1 MVGCRNWQGIN
12 GSLVHKKLHCQ
23 KDVGPDRSKEGLVLS
38 ADAPKCYLSESRFS
52 HRSLAFILF
61 EEPPLQLQSFPPP
74 REKQGGN
81 FVN

>member
-1 MVGCRNWQGIN
+1 MAAWFIKNSAARRTW
-12 GSLVHKKLHCQ
+12 
-23 KDVGPDRSKEGLVLS
+23 DPDRSKEGLVLS

-74 REKQGGN
+74 RGKQGGN